1 MSPFSGC
8 ASAIG
13 EFMKIQGEVV
23 SYAVMTT
30 TESCQNTGQPHN
42 HAFDGWQ
49 AMFRYHCP
57 CGVVHDSQ
65 AFNVWPTGDDHKT
78 DITHVCPITNEHN
91 EVEIV
96 RP

>member
-1 MSPFSGC
+1 
-8 ASAIG
+8 
-13 EFMKIQGEVV
+13 MKIQGEVV

-65 AFNVWPTGDDHKT
+65 PRLSDNKRAQRSRDSETV
-78 DITHVCPITNEHN
+78 
-91 EVEIV
+91 IV
-96 RP
+96 QG